1 MTEADGTARRR
12 RRRAHRPAG
21 PANPAEFDPPQAEA
35 ERPDEGPKQ
44 DESPKQP
51 AKARG
56 PAAGRRRTAK
66 QADPSRQ
73 HGRDNDR
80 GWRELVGNSPS
91 QVGVSGALRAR
102 DVARPS
108 PDELA
113 TAERTVQIVR
123 RDWQPPADDSVPG
136 IR

>member
-21 PANPAEFDPPQAEA
+21 PPNAEA
-35 ERPDEGPKQ
+35 TPAITEPDPGSGPERPQ
-44 DESPKQP
+44 QP

-56 PAAGRRRTAK
+56 AAAGRRRTAK
-66 QADPSRQ
+66 QAEPSRE
-73 HGRDNDR
+73 HGRDSDR
-80 GWRELVGNSPS
+80 GWRDLVGNSPS

-102 DVARPS
+102 DVARPG

-113 TAERTVQIVR
+113 IAERTVKIVR
-123 RDWQPPADDSVPG
+123 RDWQPPPDDSVPG
-136 IR
+136 SR